1 MEGVVRIT
9 EARLKRDIL
18 ERKVIDF
25 RPNDSGFEVVRV
37 DALSAPEG
45 KVLFNLLLHVHYIV
59 LLLELKGIII

>member
-1 MEGVVRIT
+1 MWSLTSYPYIESVEGVVRIT

-45 KVLFNLLLHVHYIV
+45 KVYTS
-59 LLLELKGIII
+59 

>member
-37 DALSAPEG
+37 DALSVPSKLAITLPLNG
-45 KVLFNLLLHVHYIV
+45 FVYSTPP
-59 LLLELKGIII
+59 